1 MMVMKSD
8 SVASF
13 CSDNMK
19 WSLGIKDSS
28 IFSYQTELTTLM
40 KLSPA
45 GLAMTC
51 DEVVPVVI
59 DVPMVGRGMVITGR
73 GWLRASCCWAKG
85 VRRVGCDW
93 L

>member
-1 MMVMKSD
+1 
-8 SVASF
+8 
-13 CSDNMK
+13 
-19 WSLGIKDSS
+19 
-28 IFSYQTELTTLM
+28 M
-40 KLSPA
+40 KLRPA

-59 DVPMVGRGMVITGR
+59 EVPIVGRGIVMTGR

-85 VRRVGCDW
+85 DRRAGCDW